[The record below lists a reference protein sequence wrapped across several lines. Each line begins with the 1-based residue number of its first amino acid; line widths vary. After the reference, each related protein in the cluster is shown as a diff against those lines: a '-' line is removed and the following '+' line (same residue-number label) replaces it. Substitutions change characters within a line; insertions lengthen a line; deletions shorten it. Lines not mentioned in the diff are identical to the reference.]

1 MKARQ
6 LHLFGAASI
15 FLRRCSMNQVLVT
28 ISKGL
33 IEQVVFFDDSK
44 MAVQALSKYVKA
56 MNVEHDD
63 AAVYDSDGLI
73 ANAKHF
79 LNDHDEYLENQPLIE
94 EVSKERSK
102 SIYIIG
108 NPQHWLGFMVVS
120 SDDPL
125 GYDEP
130 VAALSEL
137 GQMRQD
143 SGNHLKLYQVTLI
156 NGPVADRTHLEKYNA
171 DCEIEDFDYSLV
183 EQYLR

>member
-1 MKARQ
+1 
-6 LHLFGAASI
+6 
-15 FLRRCSMNQVLVT
+15 MNQVLIT
-28 ISKGL
+28 ISKGI
-33 IEQVVFFDDSK
+33 IEQVVFFDDAK
-44 MAVQALSKYVKA
+44 IAVQTLSKYVNA
-56 MNVEHDD
+56 MNIEHDD

-79 LNDHDEYLENQPLIE
+79 LNDQDEYINNKALIE
-94 EVSKERSK
+94 EVSREKNRST
-102 SIYIIG
+102 YIIG
-108 NPQHWLGFMVVS
+108 NSQHPLGFMVVS

-130 VAALSEL
+130 VAALSDL

-156 NGPVADRTHLEKYNA
+156 NGPAADKTDLEKYNA
-171 DCEIEDFDYSLV
+171 DCEVEGFDYSLV